1 MVLFWYWSNILLTEE
16 YEDEEAHED
25 RVAAYSVVLNLFSL
39 YLLILEAPQ
48 IWRRKH
54 HYLLS
59 ISKCTYLIAPLMIF
73 YNTIY
78 RHTEEASFW
87 TIVSW
92 SSLALWLRFAMYLRI
107 FSQFNWLIRM
117 MIWCLVDM
125 IMFMIVFII
134 AILAFADT
142 FMSMDRA
149 KQLEGLND
157 EAEDLAATDM
167 ELRFL
172 KGSKG
177 GGGTSA
183 VVGYGT
189 AA

>member
-1 MVLFWYWSNILLTEE
+1 MTFI
-16 YEDEEAHED
+16 
-25 RVAAYSVVLNLFSL
+25 
-39 YLLILEAPQ
+39 
-48 IWRRKH
+48 
-54 HYLLS
+54 
-59 ISKCTYLIAPLMIF
+59 IAPLMIL

-78 RHTEEASFW
+78 RHTEEPDFW

-92 SSLALWLRFAMYLRI
+92 SSLALWLRFTMYLRI

-149 KQLEGLND
+149 KTLEDLID
-157 EAEDLAATDM
+157 QEDLAATDT
-167 ELRFL
+167 ELRYL

-177 GGGTSA
+177 GSSDTSGGSIA
-183 VVGYGT
+183 
-189 AA
+189 

>member
-1 MVLFWYWSNILLTEE
+1 
-16 YEDEEAHED
+16 
-25 RVAAYSVVLNLFSL
+25 
-39 YLLILEAPQ
+39 
-48 IWRRKH
+48 
-54 HYLLS
+54 
-59 ISKCTYLIAPLMIF
+59 
-73 YNTIY
+73 
-78 RHTEEASFW
+78 
-87 TIVSW
+87 
-92 SSLALWLRFAMYLRI
+92 
-107 FSQFNWLIRM
+107 M

>member
-1 MVLFWYWSNILLTEE
+1 MTFI
-16 YEDEEAHED
+16 
-25 RVAAYSVVLNLFSL
+25 
-39 YLLILEAPQ
+39 
-48 IWRRKH
+48 
-54 HYLLS
+54 
-59 ISKCTYLIAPLMIF
+59 IAPLMIL

-78 RHTEEASFW
+78 RHTEEPNFW

-92 SSLALWLRFAMYLRI
+92 SSLALWLRFTMYLRI

-134 AILAFADT
+134 AVLAFADT

-149 KQLEGLND
+149 KTLEDLID
-157 EAEDLAATDM
+157 QEDLAAT
-167 ELRFL
+167 ELRYL

-177 GGGTSA
+177 GSSDTSGGSIA
-183 VVGYGT
+183 
-189 AA
+189 